1 MYILVICQY
10 EYLNISDFFFL
21 LQVKLTEAFGA

>member
-1 MYILVICQY
+1 MYILAICQY

-21 LQVKLTEAFGA
+21 QVKLTEAFGA